1 MISKVASL
9 LIAMRTTITIPDTLA
24 SQVDSLIQSGNI
36 KSRNQFIVEALED
49 KIKQIKEIQLD
60 SEFAQMATD
69 EDYQKEAL
77 EIEEDF
83 AFADAEVSGFEQ

>member
-83 AFADAEVSGFEQ
+83 AFADAEVSGF

>member
-1 MISKVASL
+1 
-9 LIAMRTTITIPDTLA
+9 MRTTITIPDTLA

-83 AFADAEVSGFEQ
+83 AFADAEVSGF